1 LENGEWVPEAII
13 QLTDLHKYYGKLHA
27 LRGLNLAVRP
37 GEVFGFLGPNGAGKT
52 TTIRCMLDLIRPNRG
67 TIKIMGINPQQEP
80 QKVKARV
87 GYLPGDLAMEGDF
100 TPRKFLKYLGKL
112 RINTRPWDELLEL
125 AQRLDLSLDQKIET
139 LSQGNRQKVG
149 LLSCFI
155 GRVPLMMLDE
165 PTLGLDPLMQQE
177 VLNIIR
183 EEANQ
188 GTTIF
193 FSSHI
198 LSEVQKIADR
208 VGIIRKGALVE
219 IAQTD
224 DLINRALTR
233 ASVQFAEPVS
243 EASFDHLANIKIMR
257 INDDGR
263 SYTLEVAGEM
273 DGLIKTL
280 AQFPVRDLAIHRPSL
295 EEVFLKYYK
304 DDPGEE

>member
-1 LENGEWVPEAII
+1 M
-13 QLTDLHKYYGKLHA
+13 D
-27 LRGLNLAVRP
+27 
-37 GEVFGFLGPNGAGKT
+37 
-52 TTIRCMLDLIRPNRG
+52 
-67 TIKIMGINPQQEP
+67 P
-80 QKVKARV
+80 QKDSQQVKAKV
-87 GYLPGDLAMEGDF
+87 GYLPGDLSLEGDF
-100 TPRKFLKYLGKL
+100 TPRKFLRFLRKL
-112 RINTRPWDELLEL
+112 RADPRSWEELLGL
-125 AQRLDLSLDQKIET
+125 AERLDLSLDQKIET
-139 LSQGNRQKVG
+139 LSQGDRQKVG

-188 GTTIF
+188 GATIF

-224 DLINRALTR
+224 ALINRALTR
-233 ASVQFAEPVS
+233 ASVQFAETVP
-243 EASFDHLANIKIMR
+243 ETSFNHLANIKILR

-263 SYTLEVAGEM
+263 SFTLEVSGEM

-304 DDPGEE
+304 DDQGKE

>member
-1 LENGEWVPEAII
+1 VQDKII
-13 QLTDLHKYYGKLHA
+13 ELIDLHKYYGKLHA
-27 LRGLNLAVRP
+27 LRGLNLTVTP

-67 TIKIMGINPQQEP
+67 TIKILGINPQKEP
-80 QKVKARV
+80 QKVKAKV
-87 GYLPGDLAMEGDF
+87 GYLPGDLVLEGDF
-100 TPRKFLKYLGKL
+100 TPRKFLKYLRKL
-112 RINTRPWDELLEL
+112 RADTRSWEELLEI
-125 AQRLDLSLDQKIET
+125 AERLDLSLDQKIET

-183 EEANQ
+183 EEADQ
-188 GTTIF
+188 GTTVF

-233 ASVQFAEPVS
+233 ASVQFAEPVP
-243 EASFDHLANIKIMR
+243 ATSFEHLANIKIMR
-257 INDDGR
+257 VNDDGR
-263 SYTLEVAGEM
+263 SFTLEVSGEM

-304 DDPGEE
+304 DDQGEE

>member
-1 LENGEWVPEAII
+1 VADPII
-13 QLTDLHKYYGKLHA
+13 ELIDLHKYYGKLHA
-27 LRGLNLAVRP
+27 LRGLNLTVTP

-67 TIKIMGINPQQEP
+67 TIKILGINPQQEP
-80 QKVKARV
+80 QQVKAKL
-87 GYLPGDLAMEGDF
+87 GYLPGDLALEGDF
-100 TPRKFLKYLGKL
+100 TPRKFLRYLRKL
-112 RINTRPWDELLEL
+112 RKETRSWEELLKMAE
-125 AQRLDLSLDQKIET
+125 RLDLSLDQKIET

-155 GRVPLMMLDE
+155 ARVPLMLLDE

-208 VGIIRKGALVE
+208 VGIIRKGELVE

-224 DLINRALTR
+224 ALINRALTR
-233 ASVQFAEPVS
+233 ASVQFTESVAGD
-243 EASFDHLANIKIMR
+243 SFEHLANIKILR
-257 INDDGR
+257 INNDGR
-263 SYTLEVAGEM
+263 SFTLEVAGEM

-304 DDPGEE
+304 DDQGEE

>member
-1 LENGEWVPEAII
+1 VQDKII
-13 QLTDLHKYYGKLHA
+13 ELIDLHKYYGKLHA
-27 LRGLNLAVRP
+27 LRGLNLTVTP

-67 TIKIMGINPQQEP
+67 TIKILGINPQKEP
-80 QKVKARV
+80 QKVKAKV
-87 GYLPGDLAMEGDF
+87 GYLPGDLVLEGDF
-100 TPRKFLKYLGKL
+100 TPRKFLKYLRKL
-112 RINTRPWDELLEL
+112 RADTRSWEELLEI
-125 AQRLDLSLDQKIET
+125 AERLDLSLDQKIET

-183 EEANQ
+183 EEADQ

-233 ASVQFAEPVS
+233 ASVQFAEPVP
-243 EASFDHLANIKIMR
+243 ETSFEHLANIKIMR
-257 INDDGR
+257 VNDDGR
-263 SYTLEVAGEM
+263 SFTLEVSGEM

-304 DDPGEE
+304 DDQGEE

>member
-1 LENGEWVPEAII
+1 MTDAII
-13 QLTDLHKYYGKLHA
+13 EIKDLHKYYGKVHA
-27 LRGLNLAVRP
+27 LRGLNLTVKV

-67 TIKIMGINPQQEP
+67 KINIMGFDP
-80 QKVKARV
+80 QKSPQVVKAGV

-100 TPRKFLKYLGKL
+100 TPRKFIKHL
-112 RINTRPWDELLEL
+112 RRLRRETRPWEDIEVL
-125 AQRLDLSLDQKIET
+125 AERLDLALDQKIET

-149 LLSCFI
+149 LLSVFI
-155 GRVPLMMLDE
+155 SHVPLMMLDE

-183 EEANQ
+183 EEAQ
-188 GTTIF
+188 RGTTVF

-208 VGIIRKGALVE
+208 VGIIRKGVLVE

-233 ASVQFAEPVS
+233 AIVQFAKPVG
-243 EASFDHLANIKIMR
+243 EDQFDHLQNVHILR
-257 INDDGR
+257 INDDHR
-263 SYTLEVAGEM
+263 SYTIEVSGEM

-280 AQFPVRDLAIHRPSL
+280 AEHQVRDLAIHRPSL
-295 EEVFLKYYK
+295 EELFLKYYK
-304 DDPGEE
+304 DEEGEA

>member
-1 LENGEWVPEAII
+1 MTEAAILLNKI
-13 QLTDLHKYYGKLHA
+13 HKYYGKVHA
-27 LRGLNLAVRP
+27 LRGLNLEVQP

-52 TTIRCMLDLIRPNRG
+52 TTIRCMLDLIRPNQG
-67 TIKIMGINPQQEP
+67 SIMVLGIDP
-80 QKVKARV
+80 QKSPQLVKAQV
-87 GYLPGDLAMEGDF
+87 GYLPGDLSLEGDF
-100 TPRKFLKYLGKL
+100 TPRKLLKYLRRL
-112 RINTRPWDELLEL
+112 RGDKRSWEDLLEL
-125 AQRLDLSLDQKIET
+125 AERLELSMDQKIET

-149 LLSCFI
+149 LLQSFI
-155 GRVPLMMLDE
+155 GQVPLMMLDE
-165 PTLGLDPLMQQE
+165 PTLGLDPLMKQE

-183 EEANQ
+183 EEANR

-233 ASVQFAEPVS
+233 AVVQFAEPVPES
-243 EASFDHLANIKIMR
+243 SFEHLGNINILR
-257 INDDGR
+257 INDDRR
-263 SYTLEVAGEM
+263 SFTLEVAGEM

-280 AQFPVRDLAIHRPSL
+280 AQYPVRDIAIHRPSL

-304 DDPGEE
+304 DEEGQA

>member
-1 LENGEWVPEAII
+1 
-13 QLTDLHKYYGKLHA
+13 
-27 LRGLNLAVRP
+27 
-37 GEVFGFLGPNGAGKT
+37 
-52 TTIRCMLDLIRPNRG
+52 
-67 TIKIMGINPQQEP
+67 
-80 QKVKARV
+80 
-87 GYLPGDLAMEGDF
+87 
-100 TPRKFLKYLGKL
+100 
-112 RINTRPWDELLEL
+112 
-125 AQRLDLSLDQKIET
+125 
-139 LSQGNRQKVG
+139 VG

-224 DLINRALTR
+224 ALINRALTR
-233 ASVQFAEPVS
+233 ASVQFAEPS
-243 EASFDHLANIKIMR
+243 
-257 INDDGR
+257 
-263 SYTLEVAGEM
+263 
-273 DGLIKTL
+273 
-280 AQFPVRDLAIHRPSL
+280 
-295 EEVFLKYYK
+295 
-304 DDPGEE
+304 

>member
-1 LENGEWVPEAII
+1 MNKAVIKLEGV
-13 QLTDLHKYYGKLHA
+13 HKYYGKLHA
-27 LRGLNLAVRP
+27 LRGLNLAVQP

-67 TIKIMGINPQQEP
+67 TIEILGIDP
-80 QKVKARV
+80 QKHPQRVKAKV
-87 GYLPGDLAMEGDF
+87 GYLPGDLVPEGDF
-100 TPRKFLKYLGKL
+100 TPRKFLRYLRRL
-112 RINTRPWDELLEL
+112 RGDRRGWDELLEL
-125 AQRLDLSLDQKIET
+125 AERLDLSLDQKIET

-149 LLSCFI
+149 LLGSFI
-155 GRVPLMMLDE
+155 GHVPLMMLDE

-183 EEANQ
+183 EEADQ

-208 VGIIRKGALVE
+208 VGIIRSGVLVE

-224 DLINRALTR
+224 DLLNRALTR
-233 ASVQFAEPVS
+233 ASVQFSAPVP
-243 EASFDHLANIKIMR
+243 EISFDHLGNIKILR
-257 INDDGR
+257 INDDHR
-263 SYTLEVAGEM
+263 SYTLEVAGKM

-280 AQFPVRDLAIHRPSL
+280 AEHPVRDLAIHRPSL

-304 DDPGEE
+304 DEDGEA

>member
-1 LENGEWVPEAII
+1 MMNKVVIKLENV
-13 QLTDLHKYYGKLHA
+13 HKFYGKLHA
-27 LRGLNLAVRP
+27 LQGLNLTVHP

-52 TTIRCMLDLIRPNRG
+52 TTIRCMLDLIRPNQG
-67 TIKIMGINPQQEP
+67 SIMVLGIDP
-80 QKVKARV
+80 QKSPQLVKAQV
-87 GYLPGDLAMEGDF
+87 GYLPGDLSLEGDF
-100 TPRKFLKYLGKL
+100 TPRKFLKYLRRL
-112 RINTRPWDELLEL
+112 RGDKRSWEDLLEL
-125 AQRLDLSLDQKIET
+125 AERLELSMDQKIET

-149 LLSCFI
+149 LLQSFI
-155 GRVPLMMLDE
+155 GQVPLMMLDE
-165 PTLGLDPLMQQE
+165 PTLGLDPLMKQE

-183 EEANQ
+183 EEANR

-233 ASVQFAEPVS
+233 AVVQFAEPVPES
-243 EASFDHLANIKIMR
+243 SFEHLGNINILR
-257 INDDGR
+257 INDDRR
-263 SYTLEVAGEM
+263 SFTLEVAGEM

-280 AQFPVRDLAIHRPSL
+280 AQYPVRDLAINRPSL

-304 DDPGEE
+304 DEEGQA

>member
-1 LENGEWVPEAII
+1 MTEAAILLNKI
-13 QLTDLHKYYGKLHA
+13 HKYYGKVHA
-27 LRGLNLAVRP
+27 LRGLNLEVQP

-52 TTIRCMLDLIRPNRG
+52 TTIRCMLDLIRPNQG
-67 TIKIMGINPQQEP
+67 SIMVLGIDP
-80 QKVKARV
+80 QKSPQLVKAQV
-87 GYLPGDLAMEGDF
+87 GYLPGDLSLEGDF
-100 TPRKFLKYLGKL
+100 TPRKLLKYLRRL
-112 RINTRPWDELLEL
+112 RGDKRSWEDLLEL
-125 AQRLDLSLDQKIET
+125 AERLELSMDQKIET

-149 LLSCFI
+149 LLQSFI
-155 GRVPLMMLDE
+155 GQVPLMMLDE
-165 PTLGLDPLMQQE
+165 PTLGLDPLMKQE

-183 EEANQ
+183 EEANR

-233 ASVQFAEPVS
+233 AVVQFAEPVPES
-243 EASFDHLANIKIMR
+243 SFEHLGNINILR
-257 INDDGR
+257 INDDRR
-263 SYTLEVAGEM
+263 SFTLEVAGEM

-280 AQFPVRDLAIHRPSL
+280 AQYPVRDLAIHRPSL

-304 DDPGEE
+304 DEEGQA

>member
-1 LENGEWVPEAII
+1 MNEAVIKLENV
-13 QLTDLHKYYGKLHA
+13 HKFYGKVHA
-27 LRGLNLAVRP
+27 LQGLNLTVRS

-67 TIKIMGINPQQEP
+67 SIEILGIDPQKHPQQ
-80 QKVKARV
+80 VKAKV
-87 GYLPGDLAMEGDF
+87 GYLPGDLTLEGDF
-100 TPRKFLKYLGKL
+100 TPRKFLKYLRRL
-112 RINTRPWDELLEL
+112 RGEGRSWDDLLVLADRLEL
-125 AQRLDLSLDQKIET
+125 TLDQKIET
-139 LSQGNRQKVG
+139 LSHGNRQKVG

-155 GRVPLMMLDE
+155 GQVPLMMLDE

-183 EEANQ
+183 EEADR

-224 DLINRALTR
+224 ALLNRALTQVT
-233 ASVQFAEPVS
+233 VQFSAPVPES
-243 EASFDHLANIKIMR
+243 SFDHLVNIKILR
-257 INDDGR
+257 IDDESK
-263 SYTLEVAGEM
+263 SYTLEASGEM

-280 AQFPVRDLAIHRPSL
+280 AAFPVRDLAIHRPSL

-304 DDPGEE
+304 DEQREG